1 MSKKKEKAQ
10 GIRRLG
16 TAGRGTMKKVG
27 DVVWSQ
33 AYLVLFCTSLFMM
46 FSVWAGAQPHRYG
59 VVFGQQGNEVEMQV
73 VPARS
78 RIASSPM
85 PSPGDTSVTAIV
97 GAPVSRPTGAL
108 PPKPVESTVSLKS
121 QSVQDY
127 KEDGFDI
134 SIDGI
139 AGEAF
144 TQELDVAGKVSVDI
158 LFDFDQATIK
168 AASIPALNAILSM
181 MKGRPEQRIRVEGY
195 TDYRGP
201 VDYNFE
207 LSVQRAYSDKRWLV
221 EHGIESTRIDYVGK
235 GQRGDADDTEAQQ
248 TLNRRVDIVK
258 L

>member
-1 MSKKKEKAQ
+1 MRKMADDVWCRTAFVS
-10 GIRRLG
+10 LG
-16 TAGRGTMKKVG
+16 TAV
-27 DVVWSQ
+27 
-33 AYLVLFCTSLFMM
+33 FMIVAA
-46 FSVWAGAQPHRYG
+46 SAGAQPHRYG